1 MDPEFSKAYN
11 LALRYLARRS
21 KAIKEM
27 ERYLT
32 GKNISAQVVEDVI
45 DKLVGFK
52 YLDDRA
58 FAVQFIKNRMRFKPK
73 STYALRYEL
82 RQKGIHPD
90 LADEL
95 LADYDNITLAFKAVD
110 SKKGQWQHL
119 DKATCQKKLMNYLRY
134 RGFDHGVCQAAWQYF
149 QTGATDAKEK
159 NIFS

>member
-21 KAIKEM
+21 KSIKEM
-27 ERYLT
+27 KHYLT
-32 GKNISAQVVEDVI
+32 GKSISSQVVDDVI
-45 DKLVGFK
+45 NKLTGFK

-58 FAVQFIKNRMRFKPK
+58 FAVQFIQNRIRFKPK
-73 STYALRYEL
+73 STYALGYEL

-95 LADYDNITLAFKAVD
+95 LADYDDITLAFKAVD
-110 SKKGQWQHL
+110 SKKDQWHHL
-119 DKATCQKKLMNYLRY
+119 DKETCRKKLMNYLRY
-134 RGFDHGVCQAAWQYF
+134 RGFDHGVCQAAWQHF
-149 QTGATDAKEK
+149 QMDAKEN